1 MTSETKFSTSFTSV
15 WREVTPL
22 SDGYWAI
29 ENMLTRRVAAPISN
43 RAPKRFRGAI
53 NELAFISFSK
63 LAKHEK
69 IKIHRDDIFH
79 TLKASIPETVAYIN
93 RLSPN
98 DLMHEDA
105 IDDIGLRE
113 AMQLTL
119 RLLNF
124 FPYGAT
130 TDIRPKF
137 KGCGIINA
145 CEGDV
150 ISSDLLIEV
159 KAGDR
164 GFRVSD
170 LRQLLVYSA
179 LAYASSEN
187 RFTRIGLFNPRT
199 GVAWSKSL
207 DEVCISISGL
217 RANDVLPKLVDHM
230 QALSASS

>member
-1 MTSETKFSTSFTSV
+1 MTSETKFATSFTSV

-29 ENMLTRRVAAPISN
+29 ENMLTRRVVAPMPN
-43 RAPKRFRGAI
+43 RAPKGVRGAI
-53 NELAFISFSK
+53 NELAFIGFSK
-63 LAKHEK
+63 LASQKRRIQREE
-69 IKIHRDDIFH
+69 IFSA
-79 TLKASIPETVAYIN
+79 LKDSISETVGYIN

-98 DLMHEDA
+98 DLLKEDA
-105 IDDIGLRE
+105 IDDVCLRE

-124 FPYGAT
+124 FPYGANT
-130 TDIRPKF
+130 QIRPKF

-150 ISSDLLIEV
+150 ISGNLLIEV

-179 LAYASSEN
+179 LAYASSESN
-187 RFTRIGLFNPRT
+187 FTRIGLFNPRT
-199 GVAWSKSL
+199 GMAWSKSL
-207 DEVCISISGL
+207 DEVCMSISGL

-230 QALSASS
+230 QALTASR

>member
-1 MTSETKFSTSFTSV
+1 MTSETKFATSFTSV

-22 SDGYWAI
+22 SDGYWAV
-29 ENMLTRRVAAPISN
+29 ENMLTRRIVAPMPN
-43 RAPKRFRGAI
+43 KAPKGVRGAV
-53 NELAFISFSK
+53 NELAFIGFSK
-63 LAKHEK
+63 LANQNRR
-69 IKIHRDDIFH
+69 IPRDEIIT
-79 TLKASIPETVAYIN
+79 TLKASISEVVSYIN

-98 DLMHEDA
+98 DLLHEDA
-105 IDDIGLRE
+105 IDDVCLRE

-124 FPYGAT
+124 FPSGT
-130 TDIRPKF
+130 TTQIRPKF
-137 KGCGIINA
+137 KGCGIVNA

-150 ISSDLLIEV
+150 ISRDLLIEV

-179 LAYASSEN
+179 LAYASDEN

-199 GVAWSKSL
+199 GMAWSKSL
-207 DEVCISISGL
+207 DEVCMSISGL

-230 QALSASS
+230 QVLTASS

>member
-1 MTSETKFSTSFTSV
+1 MTSETKFATSFTSV

-22 SDGYWAI
+22 SDGYWAV
-29 ENMLTRRVAAPISN
+29 ENMLTRRIVAPMPN
-43 RAPKRFRGAI
+43 RAPKGVRGAV
-53 NELAFISFSK
+53 NELAFIGFSK
-63 LAKHEK
+63 LANQNKR
-69 IKIHRDDIFH
+69 IPRDEIFA
-79 TLKASIPETVAYIN
+79 TLKASISEVVSYIN

-98 DLMHEDA
+98 DFLNEDA
-105 IDDIGLRE
+105 IDDVCLRE

-124 FPYGAT
+124 FPSGAT
-130 TDIRPKF
+130 TQIRPKF
-137 KGCGIINA
+137 RGCGIINA

-150 ISSDLLIEV
+150 IFRDLLIEV

-179 LAYASSEN
+179 LAYASDEN

-199 GVAWSKSL
+199 GMAWSKSL
-207 DEVCISISGL
+207 DEVCMSISGL

-230 QALSASS
+230 QVLNASS